1 MKNSPSYCTKSC
13 ATLLLSFDGG
23 LNIYPAL
30 TGGIW
35 SKSPT
40 NIIPIPANGISLLM
54 WNISFNLASI
64 LYKMSALTND
74 ISSMIIN
81 RSSDR
86 FSLNSASFLSP
97 EDVISLPNLKSK
109 APWMVVPPR
118 KNIFLLCKKFYKL
131 KKLTNKTSSF
141 SGVRKKQHSW
151 VIRLVPWFSQNI
163 FRVHGT
169 DFYNCTFTHT

>member
-40 NIIPIPANGISLLM
+40 NIIPIPANGISLLR

-131 KKLTNKTSSF
+131 KKTY
-141 SGVRKKQHSW
+141 Q
-151 VIRLVPWFSQNI
+151 
-163 FRVHGT
+163 
-169 DFYNCTFTHT
+169 